1 MSTVSMGGGQSSE
14 QVLLG
19 AFSWRDLDAVGQFAA
34 NNNNMDGMSVLSG
47 NSGQF
52 KVGEVED
59 PFVYFSAENQGGAI
73 WLDLGLSPSD
83 VIF

>member
-1 MSTVSMGGGQSSE
+1 MSTISMGGGQGSE

-19 AFSWRDLDAVGQFAA
+19 NFSWRDLDAVGQFAT
-34 NNNNMDGMSVLSG
+34 NNNNMDGMSALCG

-52 KVGEVED
+52 KIGEVED
-59 PFVYFSAENQGGAI
+59 PFVYFSTENSGPV
-73 WLDLGLSPSD
+73 WLDLQVSPGD